1 MTDMN
6 SVRHRIKSKREIT
19 KERRLAAEEK
29 KRLEEDK
36 AKVKKKRVLQPL
48 DTAQLC
54 SHSSQM
60 GARKAARLRRKAGR
74 SKKINH

>member
-1 MTDMN
+1 MN
-6 SVRHRIKSKREIT
+6 FIEHRIKSKREVT

-36 AKVKKKRVLQPL
+36 AKVIENVFYSPW
-48 DTAQLC
+48 TPPN
-54 SHSSQM
+54 STHNSPQM